1 MSLVVRTAQAVV
13 ALALGSATAAP
24 CQAAESVA
32 WSRNPQ
38 GFELGI
44 QQKDAGDISTVTV
57 RACRKPSCFKAQGDV
72 SEKANPKTGVW
83 EMTLPIAAGACNL
96 KIVEVAHGDYDTN
109 DWRITA
115 LPASAGG
122 CATAPA
128 GLTGVY
134 KSE

>member
-1 MSLVVRTAQAVV
+1 MSLMVRAAQGVVG
-13 ALALGSATAAP
+13 LALGLAAAAP
-24 CQAAESVA
+24 CQAAEQVA
-32 WSRNPQ
+32 WSRNPK

-44 QQKDAGDISTVTV
+44 QEVGNGENSSLTL
-57 RACRKPSCFKAQGDV
+57 RACRKPSCFQAKGTVAET
-72 SEKANPKTGVW
+72 SNPKTGLW
-83 EMTLPIAAGACNL
+83 EMSLPIAAGACTL

-115 LPASAGG
+115 LPASPGG
-122 CATAPA
+122 CSTAPA